1 MATNLIMEKLTKAT
15 LDNKCLS
22 DIRRVVSGVKEDME
36 KVDAFNRIESILL
49 LHDIMTGDD
58 ADGRNENL

>member
-1 MATNLIMEKLTKAT
+1 MATKTIMEKLTKAT
-15 LDNKCLS
+15 LDKKCLS
-22 DIRRVVSGVKEDME
+22 DIRRVVSGVKEDTE

>member
-22 DIRRVVSGVKEDME
+22 DIRRVVSGVKEDTE

-58 ADGRNENL
+58 ADGEKRY